1 MLYNKEKGV
10 NMFTRFC
17 LIMLALVGVGMYI
30 QNNTDFGKI
39 KQDAINALK
48 TEKTI
53 NTVNS
58 SRAQNQANI
67 DSVTNR

>member
-1 MLYNKEKGV
+1 
-10 NMFTRFC
+10 MFTRFC
-17 LIMLALVGVGMYI
+17 LIMLALAGVGMYI

-39 KQDAINALK
+39 KQDTLNVLK

-67 DSVTNR
+67 NEAINR

>member
-1 MLYNKEKGV
+1 
-10 NMFTRFC
+10 MFTRFC
-17 LIMLALVGVGMYI
+17 LIVLALVGVGMYI

-39 KQDAINALK
+39 KQDTMDVLR

-67 DSVTNR
+67 DEVTNR

>member
-1 MLYNKEKGV
+1 
-10 NMFTRFC
+10 MFTRFC
-17 LIMLALVGVGMYI
+17 LIMLVLVGVGVYI

-39 KQDAINALK
+39 KQDTLNVLK

-58 SRAQNQANI
+58 SRANNQADINEVI
-67 DSVTNR
+67 NR